1 MKLENELTVP
11 ASVEQAWE
19 VLLDV
24 ERIAPCL
31 PGARITGSE
40 GDRWNGTMKVKIGP
54 ITATYDGTI
63 EIAEADE
70 EARHAVLR
78 AQARDSRGRGGA
90 AATITSSMEPAG
102 EGTRVR
108 VETDLRVTGPA
119 AQFGRGVMQEV
130 SATMMNR
137 FADCL
142 ATKMGGPDEAAA
154 DAAPAEPTSAAPP
167 ADEQAGAA
175 APTAAALPDDVPEP
189 PPSEPV
195 ARLPGG
201 REEQITPPA
210 GFEAVKPEPEPATPA
225 PAAPSEDVLDLG
237 ELSRGAVL
245 KRAAPAM
252 AGLALLLLLL
262 ALLRRRG
269 R

>member
-1 MKLENELTVP
+1 M
-11 ASVEQAWE
+11 
-19 VLLDV
+19 
-24 ERIAPCL
+24 R
-31 PGARITGSE
+31 
-40 GDRWNGTMKVKIGP
+40 VKIGP
-54 ITATYDGTI
+54 ITAIYDGTI

-70 EARHAVLR
+70 ESRRAVLR

-142 ATKMGGPDEAAA
+142 ATKMGGPDEAGA

-167 ADEQAGAA
+167 AEEQAGAA

-195 ARLPGG
+195 ARLPGDA
-201 REEQITPPA
+201 RSRSPRRRA
-210 GFEAVKPEPEPATPA
+210 SRRSS
-225 PAAPSEDVLDLG
+225 PSP
-237 ELSRGAVL
+237 R
-245 KRAAPAM
+245 P
-252 AGLALLLLLL
+252 
-262 ALLRRRG
+262 LRRR
-269 R
+269 RPPRTSSISAS